1 MKITKVKIGET
12 FGGTYDP
19 NATYP
24 YNHTVNM
31 LNNSGNVVAIYTS
44 LKEGNKGH
52 SLTDTDWWFC
62 KFDGSEAVKQAETAE
77 NQRVEAENQRVETE
91 NQRVEAEKKREE
103 YTDKIHATLGEAERL
118 VALRKK
124 EYEQEMEVRKVV
136 EQEPKDPQYNIWFDA
151 KTGTVKRTP
160 VEDKLSRTT
169 YRVYYM
175 GVYTVKGK
183 LGAFSHPY
191 DYSGNDYITSLD
203 LSQWD
208 TSMMTDVFG
217 MFWNWAALRSVNFDG
232 WTMKSVRRASGMFE
246 NCTALRYID
255 VSSWQMTSLQNAD
268 YMFSCCTNLEILDV
282 SSWDL
287 SELIAGSYMFRNCW
301 FLRELDTSKWNLSNI
316 KSTNVMFQNCSRLR
330 KLDFRNSTFRKVENA
345 NGMFYGVDS
354 LQELWLPLTFD
365 LLEELKINDSPKW
378 GETEEGLKSLKWTFG
393 EGADDRVAR
402 GLKPCVITL
411 DRKVYDRLSD
421 EERAAAAKKGWTI
434 AKD

>member
-31 LNNSGNVVAIYTS
+31 LDSSGNVVAIYTS

-52 SLTDTDWWFC
+52 ALTDTDWWFC
-62 KFDGSEAVKQAETAE
+62 KFDGSEAVKQAVKQAETAE
-77 NQRVEAENQRVETE
+77 NQRVKAE
-91 NQRVEAEKKREE
+91 NQRVEAEKKREK

-118 VALRKK
+118 AALRKK

-160 VEDKLSRTT
+160 VKDKLSMTT
-169 YRVYYM
+169 YKVYYM
-175 GVYTVKGK
+175 GPYTVRGD
-183 LGAFSHPY
+183 LGGLSSPY
-191 DYSGNDYITSLD
+191 RNSGNNYITSLD
-203 LSQWD
+203 LSRWD
-208 TSMMTDVFG
+208 TSMMTDVSYIFCA
-217 MFWNWAALRSVNFDG
+217 WIALRNVNLDG
-232 WTMKSVRRASGMFE
+232 WTMKSVIKAYGMFAY
-246 NCTALRYID
+246 CTALRYID
-255 VSSWQMTSLQNAD
+255 TSSWQMTSLRNAGE
-268 YMFSCCTNLEILDV
+268 MFAGSTNLEVLDV

-287 SELIAGSYMFRNCW
+287 SELLYSSWMFKRCSS
-301 FLRELDTSKWNLSNI
+301 LRALDTSKWNLSNI
-316 KSTNVMFQNCSRLR
+316 KITEQMFCNCSRLR
-330 KLDFRNSTFRKVENA
+330 KLDFRNSTFRKVEDA
-345 NGMFYGVDS
+345 FDMFYGVNS

-365 LLEELKINDSPKW
+365 LLEELKINGTSKW

-402 GLKPCVITL
+402 GLKSCVITL
-411 DRKVYDRLSD
+411 HGKVYDRLSD
-421 EERAAAAKKGWTI
+421 EERAAAAKKGWAI